1 MFLRNHDE
9 LTLEM
14 VTDEERDYM
23 YRVYAHD
30 PQARINLGIR
40 RRLAPLLGN
49 DLRQIQLMNALLFS
63 MPGAPVLY
71 YGDEIG
77 MGVNVYLGDRQ
88 GVRTPMQWSG
98 DRNGGF
104 SRANPRGQLRSQ
116 QQARLGSR
124 SPDKH
129 HSSHWG
135 RSVTLPTSALG
146 RLARHLGVLM
156 TYEDARGISRD
167 PSAETLM
174 AVLRTLGVDIDSPE
188 QADKLLA
195 QRRNAETRLTTPVIV
210 VWDGAAT
217 TIDITAAE
225 HMDRPEAMLVLES
238 GETIE
243 LVLSPR
249 NGGEGLQL
257 LSTPGDLPFGYHEL
271 HVRVGATESTSTV
284 LCAPRVAWTDPRRR
298 WIGFLPLYALHSQ
311 RNPGM
316 ADLTDLAELGAWL
329 KELGDGLIG
338 TLPLLAGFLE
348 KPVMDPSPYAPVSR
362 LAWNELYVDTGSGAG
377 LSTPKDGAGIRLIDY
392 EEAYAVKRRSIAA
405 AASTAHTN
413 PESRAAMEQFANGHL
428 GMADYCK
435 FRAASSIIGEPWSRP
450 AEEMAPLYGESFN
463 ELAQFHVYGQWQAD
477 IQLATVAE
485 RSAGLYLDYPIGV
498 HARGFDSWRFPDQFV
513 TGASAGAPPDD
524 FYDGQHWGF
533 QALKPRSI
541 RDRAIEYLRAS
552 LSWQMRHASVL
563 RFDHIMGLHRM
574 YYIPDGFPMDQGA
587 YVEYPAEE
595 LYAVLSLESHRH
607 KTMLIGEDL
616 GTVPK
621 HIPKAMKEH
630 GVRGMFVSEFDLRNT
645 EKRLPIPVKG
655 SLASIGTHDTPPFA
669 RWWRGMDID
678 DRQDLGLI
686 NPERSDEERGIRRN
700 AISLVSSLIGS
711 DSPALAHQ
719 ALVDSLG
726 ESPRGARVGEP

>member
-1 MFLRNHDE
+1 M
-9 LTLEM
+9 
-14 VTDEERDYM
+14 
-23 YRVYAHD
+23 
-30 PQARINLGIR
+30 
-40 RRLAPLLGN
+40 
-49 DLRQIQLMNALLFS
+49 
-63 MPGAPVLY
+63 
-71 YGDEIG
+71 
-77 MGVNVYLGDRQ
+77 
-88 GVRTPMQWSG
+88 
-98 DRNGGF
+98 
-104 SRANPRGQLRSQ
+104 
-116 QQARLGSR
+116 
-124 SPDKH
+124 
-129 HSSHWG
+129 
-135 RSVTLPTSALG
+135 
-146 RLARHLGVLM
+146 
-156 TYEDARGISRD
+156 
-167 PSAETLM
+167 
-174 AVLRTLGVDIDSPE
+174 
-188 QADKLLA
+188 
-195 QRRNAETRLTTPVIV
+195 
-210 VWDGAAT
+210 
-217 TIDITAAE
+217 
-225 HMDRPEAMLVLES
+225 
-238 GETIE
+238 
-243 LVLSPR
+243 
-249 NGGEGLQL
+249 
-257 LSTPGDLPFGYHEL
+257 
-271 HVRVGATESTSTV
+271 
-284 LCAPRVAWTDPRRR
+284 
-298 WIGFLPLYALHSQ
+298 
-311 RNPGM
+311 
-316 ADLTDLAELGAWL
+316 AELGAWL

-392 EEAYAVKRRSIAA
+392 EEAYAVKRRSIAGA
-405 AASTAHTN
+405 ANAAHTN

-450 AEEMAPLYGESFN
+450 AAEMAPLYGEAFN

-524 FYDGQHWGF
+524 FSDGQHWGF

-541 RDRAIEYLRAS
+541 RDRAFEYLRAS

-616 GTVPK
+616 GTVPT

-630 GVRGMFVSEFDLRNT
+630 GVGGMFVSEFELRNT

-655 SLASIGTHDTPPFA
+655 PLASIGTHDTAPFA

-678 DRQDLGLI
+678 DQPGF
-686 NPERSDEERGIRRN
+686 G
-700 AISLVSSLIGS
+700 
-711 DSPALAHQ
+711 AHQ
-719 ALVDSLG
+719 S
-726 ESPRGARVGEP
+726 GAER